1 MFANVAK
8 MHGPTNMACSCA
20 VSWKTRFF
28 FSCHLARFAWSV
40 VHEASGQLWN
50 PASGADLLDILR
62 AQYGSNRRIRW
73 RCVGVLLWAL
83 WTVKNKITIELIFK
97 CHPADCIFKCHLSAA
112 VDSAGEMS
120 GRWSHVGR
128 DRKAPKHPSH
138 HALTPGEVY
147 GLSCLFCWA
156 CVLVM
161 LALATQDQ
169 NYTVIC
175 STILSLCLVCG
186 LY

>member
-1 MFANVAK
+1 MYAKLSQGQVLDRARGLWKASYLLKCVFLWQTFHNHLPMFANVAK

-120 GRWSHVGR
+120 GR
-128 DRKAPKHPSH
+128 
-138 HALTPGEVY
+138 
-147 GLSCLFCWA
+147 
-156 CVLVM
+156 
-161 LALATQDQ
+161 
-169 NYTVIC
+169 
-175 STILSLCLVCG
+175 
-186 LY
+186 